1 MRKMFVFIGLLLL
14 LLSGCHGSKESSSFA
29 LPETF
34 DEGRNYEI
42 TFWAKNDTN
51 INQVNVYKKAIT
63 DFEKIY
69 PNIKVNLKLYT
80 DYGRI
85 YNDVITNISTIFFQ
99 DSLYSFL
106 NYLIQNP
113 QNL

>member
-14 LLSGCHGSKESSSFA
+14 LLSGCHGSKESSSYA

-69 PNIKVNLKLYT
+69 QLSRSYCNLY
-80 DYGRI
+80 DRQGYGSG
-85 YNDVITNISTIFFQ
+85 T
-99 DSLYSFL
+99 
-106 NYLIQNP
+106 
-113 QNL
+113 